1 MTTKRTG
8 GLTRQVKS
16 GRPQDPVWVHFI
28 QTPLTTASHFA
39 AECHYCNQ
47 KWARGRPQ
55 DLQIHLAKD
64 CSKVDNEIRRVFIR
78 NILQLYGEEED
89 TESNKRPRLEQ
100 LSIMDFM
107 DKDKHDFPKRILKAC
122 NKVVKFFK
130 KSHQGKAL
138 LEKYTKEFN
147 IEGGGLKTW
156 VETRWTTM
164 FDSVNSIWRLRSAL
178 EKVVNEHGSIVTNKT
193 VTKII
198 TARGFFHDT
207 NLVLKVLE
215 PLKKAILSVEAS
227 NTNYADCFIALV
239 RLADAIKK
247 ILIERGLISFRT
259 HTINSINEQWNS
271 FDIMP
276 LILTYFLHPGYRSTC
291 LIMNKYTYSLANKV
305 HLYFI
310 LGVGLK
316 LEKQGTYAT
325 PFTKTYRITPH
336 TWWMSC
342 EDMPPFVKNLALKMF
357 AVTPHSASCERM
369 FSALDYF
376 DSAILE
382 NDMFEEEEE
391 DLQKFRHIY
400 FQYFYI
406 T

>member
-1 MTTKRTG
+1 
-8 GLTRQVKS
+8 
-16 GRPQDPVWVHFI
+16 
-28 QTPLTTASHFA
+28 
-39 AECHYCNQ
+39 
-47 KWARGRPQ
+47 
-55 DLQIHLAKD
+55 
-64 CSKVDNEIRRVFIR
+64 
-78 NILQLYGEEED
+78 
-89 TESNKRPRLEQ
+89 
-100 LSIMDFM
+100 
-107 DKDKHDFPKRILKAC
+107 
-122 NKVVKFFK
+122 
-130 KSHQGKAL
+130 
-138 LEKYTKEFN
+138 
-147 IEGGGLKTW
+147 
-156 VETRWTTM
+156 M

-247 ILIERGLISFRT
+247 ISIERGLISFQT
-259 HTINSINEQWNS
+259 HTINSINERWNS

-276 LILTYFLHPGYRSTC
+276 LILTYFLHPGYHGTC

-310 LGVGLK
+310 LGAGLK
-316 LEKQGTYAT
+316 LGMWTKISNYAQNIWKNMGYSVVDQEILVAQMLNFKEKQGTYAT
-325 PFTKTYRITPH
+325 PFTKTYRITPR
-336 TWWMSC
+336 TWWISC
-342 EDMPPFVKNLALKMF
+342 EDMPPFVKNLALKIF
-357 AVTPHSASCERM
+357 AVTPHSASCERKI
-369 FSALDYF
+369 SALSWLYGKRRTSLDITTIESMAKIRHFYQNSPKHKENDQTDSEIHNLVNEFFYFEDSDNNYDDDNNEDESGYEEIIEDQIPNHEVYVLIEDYF

-391 DLQKFRHIY
+391 DL
-400 FQYFYI
+400 
-406 T
+406 